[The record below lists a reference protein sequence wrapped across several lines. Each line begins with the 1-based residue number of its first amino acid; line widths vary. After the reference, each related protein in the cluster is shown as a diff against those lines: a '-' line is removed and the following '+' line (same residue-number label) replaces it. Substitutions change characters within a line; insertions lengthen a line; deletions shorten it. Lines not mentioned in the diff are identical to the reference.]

1 MVTTVRLTPRVAA
14 RSRLDGSRSPA
25 RSTPPVTAAWSWAD
39 IWTASGAAAARS
51 TTTGRPDGK
60 VVIRN
65 FSMIGYLRQSTCRLG
80 YGIMSTETTPLS
92 STPRTTLRRHRE
104 RGQADRAALYE
115 VLDAGLICHFGVV
128 ADGDPVVLPTA
139 YGREGDTLYLHG
151 SSANGAF
158 WAADGQR
165 VCVTVTHMDGLVAA
179 RSVFSHSVNYRSAVI
194 FGTATIV
201 TDEDERWQALRLIT
215 DHLIPGRW
223 AAARQ
228 PTTKEMAATAV
239 LSLPLAEASVKV
251 RTGMPADEPEDY
263 DLDVWAGVLPISVTF
278 GAPVPDPQ
286 LRAEIPLPAH
296 IRDRAS

>member
-1 MVTTVRLTPRVAA
+1 
-14 RSRLDGSRSPA
+14 
-25 RSTPPVTAAWSWAD
+25 
-39 IWTASGAAAARS
+39 
-51 TTTGRPDGK
+51 
-60 VVIRN
+60 
-65 FSMIGYLRQSTCRLG
+65 
-80 YGIMSTETTPLS
+80 MSTETTPLS

-104 RGQADRAALYE
+104 RGQVDRAALYE

-139 YGREGDTLYLHG
+139 YGRDGDTLYLHG

-165 VCVTVTHMDGLVAA
+165 VCVTVTHIDGLVAA
-179 RSVFSHSVNYRSAVI
+179 RSVFSHSVNYRSA
-194 FGTATIV
+194 IV
-201 TDEDERWQALRLIT
+201 SGEDERREALRLIT

-228 PTTKEMAATAV
+228 PTGKEMAATAV

-251 RTGMPADEPEDY
+251 RAGMPADEPEDQ

-278 GAPVPDPQ
+278 GEPLPDSQ
-286 LRAEIPLPAH
+286 LREGIPLPAH